1 LASQATVSDPVNS
14 GVDELIDLLTELAAG
29 DYRARGTRKPDEP
42 VLDAAIVGINMLA
55 EELEAHRAQLET
67 HRAELED
74 RVRARTAELEA
85 ARALAIEASRHKSEF
100 LATMSHEIRTPM
112 NGVIGLTSLL
122 LETDLDDRQRRYAT
136 GLRAAGQSLLAIIDD
151 ILDFSKIES
160 GRLELDTTDFDVV
173 ELLEDAA
180 ESMGEPARHKE
191 LELLAHCSPELPTA
205 LRGDSARLRQ
215 VLVNLVSNAVKF
227 TERGEVVLHAR
238 LDRSTNTGV
247 WARFEVRDTGIGIDV
262 TERERLFRPFSQA
275 DVSTTRR
282 FGGTGLGLAISQRL
296 VAAMG
301 GEIGVD
307 STPGRG
313 SSFWFTVPLA
323 LTHQPGESSQRQVLS
338 GVRVLVVDHHDTSRR
353 VVHEHLAAWGMR
365 PHAVANADEALEA
378 LRTAAVAEDP
388 YSWVLVDSRT
398 PAAGGLDLGRR
409 IRQRPEGASVRTVL
423 VTDEIAP
430 ARVWSAGFATS
441 LLKPVRLSRLRALLL
456 SPPTHHSMA
465 DHTLSRVTEP
475 SSRAPQVA
483 DQPASARPGV
493 KGRVL
498 VAEDNEIN
506 RMVVVGVLEQLGYAA
521 DVAHDGA
528 EALDRVRE
536 QDYLAVLMDCRMP
549 VMDGYDATRAIRDQE
564 PESRRIP
571 IIALTASA
579 TQGDRER
586 CLDAGMDDFLTKP
599 VDVPALKAAIE
610 RCTSR
615 SDMPRR
621 DVDGTAVGQATPTEV
636 PLLDPARLQ
645 MLIDLE
651 PDESSLLNRAV
662 ASFVGRSPEVLR
674 EIGDALRRGAAADVT
689 QVAHKLKGSALNL
702 GVPRV
707 AALCAEL
714 QEIGESA
721 DLGRAPAALALL
733 ATELEDAMS
742 ALRTFQEAHGLRK
755 S

>member
-1 LASQATVSDPVNS
+1 MSDAENS
-14 GVDELIDLLTELAAG
+14 GIDELIGLLTELAVG
-29 DYRARGTRKPDEP
+29 NYRARGTRKPDEP

-55 EELEAHRAQLET
+55 EELEAHRAEVD
-67 HRAELED
+67 D
-74 RVRARTAELEA
+74 RVRDRTAELEA

-122 LETDLDDRQRRYAT
+122 LETNLDDRQRRYAR

-151 ILDFSKIES
+151 ILDFSKIEA
-160 GRLELDTTDFDVV
+160 GRLELDVTDFDVV

-180 ESMGEPARHKE
+180 ESMREPARSNE
-191 LELLAHCSPELPTA
+191 LELLAHCSPALPTV
-205 LRGDSARLRQ
+205 LRGDPARLRQ

-227 TERGEVVLHAR
+227 TERGEVVIHAR
-238 LDRSTNTGV
+238 LDRTTNTEL
-247 WARFEVRDTGIGIDV
+247 WARFEVSDTGIGIDA

-282 FGGTGLGLAISQRL
+282 FGGTGLGLAISQQL
-296 VAAMG
+296 IAAMG

-313 SSFWFTVPLA
+313 STFWFTVPVALA
-323 LTHQPGESSQRQVLS
+323 QQPTEPGQPQALA
-338 GVRVLVVDHHDTSRR
+338 GVRVLVVDDHDTSRR
-353 VVHEHLAAWGMR
+353 IVHEQLTAWGMR

-378 LRTAAVAEDP
+378 LLIAGVEADP
-388 YSWVLVDSRT
+388 YSWVVVDSRT
-398 PAAGGLDLGRR
+398 PVMGGLDLGRR
-409 IRQRPEGASVRTVL
+409 IRQSPEVADARMVL
-423 VTDEIAP
+423 ITDEIAP
-430 ARVWSAGFATS
+430 ARVSSAGFTTS
-441 LLKPVRLSRLRALLL
+441 LLKPVRLSRLRTLL
-456 SPPTHHSMA
+456 SNPRAHHSAA
-465 DHTLSRVTEP
+465 DHALSGIAHP
-475 SSRAPQVA
+475 SSPAPPVA
-483 DQPASARPGV
+483 DPPASKMPGV

-506 RMVVVGVLEQLGYAA
+506 RMVVVGMLEHLGYAA

-528 EALDRVRE
+528 EALDLVRE
-536 QDYLAVLMDCRMP
+536 RDYVAVLMDCRMP
-549 VMDGYDATRAIRDQE
+549 VMDGYDATRAIRNHE

-586 CLDAGMDDFLTKP
+586 CLEAGMDEFLTKP
-599 VDVPALKAAIE
+599 VDVPTLKAAIE
-610 RCTSR
+610 RRTSR
-615 SDMPRR
+615 SDMPRHDER
-621 DVDGTAVGQATPTEV
+621 TVARAMPTEV
-636 PLLDPARLQ
+636 PLLDPVRLQ
-645 MLIDLE
+645 MLKDLE
-651 PDESSLLNRAV
+651 PDESSMLHRAV
-662 ASFVGRSPEVLR
+662 ATFLERSPE
-674 EIGDALRRGAAADVT
+674 ALRQIRAAVGSGAAADVT

-721 DLGRAPAALALL
+721 DLGRAPKALALL
-733 ATELEDAMS
+733 TTELDDALS
-742 ALRTFQEAHGLRK
+742 ALRALQDADDPGK